1 MNGELDVPL
10 MQHLEQKFEKSRFV
24 RVDSDVIENLILK
37 KDREQLNLSEEE
49 KESLKKLFSEQLPA
63 MDKVR
68 FELQLDALGENSL
81 PIVLT
86 QNEFMRRM
94 QDMSGLQPGLSFYA
108 DMPVSYS
115 MVLNTEH
122 KLIKELIGKE
132 LDEKNKNTVN
142 QLIDLALLSNGM
154 LKGESLIKFIKRSC
168 ELI

>member
-1 MNGELDVPL
+1 
-10 MQHLEQKFEKSRFV
+10 
-24 RVDSDVIENLILK
+24 
-37 KDREQLNLSEEE
+37 
-49 KESLKKLFSEQLPA
+49 
-63 MDKVR
+63 
-68 FELQLDALGENSL
+68 
-81 PIVLT
+81 
-86 QNEFMRRM
+86 
-94 QDMSGLQPGLSFYA
+94 
-108 DMPVSYS
+108 

>member
-1 MNGELDVPL
+1 
-10 MQHLEQKFEKSRFV
+10 KKEK
-24 RVDSDVIENLILK
+24 
-37 KDREQLNLSEEE
+37 EQLKLSEEE
-49 KESLKKLFSEQLPA
+49 QESLKKMFTGHLPV

-68 FELQLDALGENSL
+68 FELQLDALGESSL

-94 QDMSGLQPGLSFYA
+94 QDMSNLQPGMSFYG

-122 KLIKELIGKE
+122 KLIKDLIGKE
-132 LDEKNKNTVN
+132 LDEKNISTVN

-154 LKGESLIKFIKRSC
+154 LKGESLTKFVKRSC

>member
-1 MNGELDVPL
+1 
-10 MQHLEQKFEKSRFV
+10 
-24 RVDSDVIENLILK
+24 
-37 KDREQLNLSEEE
+37 
-49 KESLKKLFSEQLPA
+49 
-63 MDKVR
+63 
-68 FELQLDALGENSL
+68 
-81 PIVLT
+81 
-86 QNEFMRRM
+86 MRRM

>member
-1 MNGELDVPL
+1 
-10 MQHLEQKFEKSRFV
+10 
-24 RVDSDVIENLILK
+24 LILK